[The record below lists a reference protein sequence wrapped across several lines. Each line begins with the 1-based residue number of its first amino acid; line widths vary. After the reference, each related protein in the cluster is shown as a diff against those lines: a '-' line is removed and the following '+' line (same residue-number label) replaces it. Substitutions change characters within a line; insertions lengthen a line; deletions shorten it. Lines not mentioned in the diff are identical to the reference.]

1 MLVGKI
7 DAQVECLKV
16 VVNAHI
22 ERGLPKGALLKQFY
36 DLYHDDV
43 IDEDSFL
50 RWEGDIH
57 DQTPKRAEALKDVSR
72 LHSVIKYG
80 HGRNE
85 LGTNV
90 MFRLKDSLS
99 G

>member
-1 MLVGKI
+1 MIQILQKMLVGKI

-16 VVNAHI
+16 VANAHI

-50 RWEGDIH
+50 RWEGDIR

-72 LHSVIKYG
+72 LLYQ
-80 HGRNE
+80 
-85 LGTNV
+85 
-90 MFRLKDSLS
+90 
-99 G
+99 